1 MNKEEIL
8 EFVQNEVKGTIKFAE
23 RLAAVEMMSKITAA
37 ASLAGIVLIIG
48 MIWSMNH
55 NINARMG
62 NLEVQL
68 VKIESTIT
76 GLENSFAVFDK
87 RLSAVEIAV
96 TK

>member
-1 MNKEEIL
+1 
-8 EFVQNEVKGTIKFAE
+8 
-23 RLAAVEMMSKITAA
+23 MMSKFTAA
-37 ASLAGIVLIIG
+37 ASLAVIVLIIG

-62 NLEVQL
+62 NLEVQI
-68 VKIESTIT
+68 VKIESRIT

-87 RLSAVEIAV
+87 RLFAVEITV

>member
-1 MNKEEIL
+1 MDKEEIL
-8 EFVQNEVKGTIKFAE
+8 EFVQNEVKDTIKFVE
-23 RLAAVEMMSKITAA
+23 RLATVEMMSKITAT
-37 ASLAGIVLIIG
+37 ASLAGTVLIIG

-55 NINARMG
+55 NIDARMG

-68 VKIESTIT
+68 VKIESRIT

>member
-1 MNKEEIL
+1 M
-8 EFVQNEVKGTIKFAE
+8 QNEVKDTIKFVE
-23 RLAAVEMMSKITAA
+23 RLAAVEMMSKITVA

-55 NINARMG
+55 NINAQMG
-62 NLEVQL
+62 NFEVQL
-68 VKIESTIT
+68 VKIESRIT

-87 RLSAVEIAV
+87 RLSAVEFAV

>member
-1 MNKEEIL
+1 MDKEEIL
-8 EFVQNEVKGTIKFAE
+8 EFVQNEVKGAIKFAE

>member
-8 EFVQNEVKGTIKFAE
+8 EFVQNEMKFAE
-23 RLAAVEMMSKITAA
+23 RLAAVEMVSKFTAA

-55 NINARMG
+55 NLNARMG

-68 VKIESTIT
+68 VKIEARIT